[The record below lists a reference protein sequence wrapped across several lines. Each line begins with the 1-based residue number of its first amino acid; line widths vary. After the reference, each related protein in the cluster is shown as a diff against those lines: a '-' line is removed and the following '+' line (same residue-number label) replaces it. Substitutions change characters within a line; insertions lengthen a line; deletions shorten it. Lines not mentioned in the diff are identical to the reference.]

1 MIRSTEY
8 CASMPP
14 ERASQEGLRLWGRYP
29 LCYATCPVSKALSN
43 IVGLL
48 TGRVCRTPKIRSR
61 GCIVLSYFILRS
73 SVCPECAKRY
83 RPPIR
88 MAMVFAWPF
97 IPQEKKR
104 CRINPSKAHSTSPG
118 FYIVFFFFFS
128 TCSAFRRPY
137 SEDSGSSLLHIAFSM
152 PRRTVTDQSPA
163 VC

>member
-88 MAMVFAWPF
+88 MAMVFAWPL
-97 IPQEKKR
+97 IPQEKKKVQNQSQQGAFNIPWLLY
-104 CRINPSKAHSTSPG
+104 C
-118 FYIVFFFFFS
+118 FFFFFFPPVAPSAGHTLRTRALRCS
-128 TCSAFRRPY
+128 TSR
-137 SEDSGSSLLHIAFSM
+137 SLCRAG
-152 PRRTVTDQSPA
+152 R
-163 VC
+163 